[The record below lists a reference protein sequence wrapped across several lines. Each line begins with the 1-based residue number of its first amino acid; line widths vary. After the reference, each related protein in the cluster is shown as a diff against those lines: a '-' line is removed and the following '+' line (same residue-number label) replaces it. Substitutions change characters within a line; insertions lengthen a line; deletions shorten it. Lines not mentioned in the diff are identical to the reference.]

1 MLPVIEVIGF
11 DADDTLWH
19 SESLYHRVQQEF
31 QALLAPYCGDDG
43 VMDELYE
50 TEMGNLPYW
59 GYGIKGFTL
68 SMIETAIRVT
78 GGEIGARQI
87 EKIIELAK
95 EMKQAPVQLL
105 PHVAEVVPTLSESHR
120 LMLITKGDLFDQ
132 EAKIASSGL
141 ALHFDHVEIVSDKT
155 PDVYRTL
162 LGKHRIEPRCFV
174 MVGNSIRSDISPVV
188 ALGGRAVHIPY
199 PITWAHEAV
208 PVQEGGASGYVELEH
223 IGLLPDLIG
232 ELGRS
237 GTGF

>member
-1 MLPVIEVIGF
+1 MAAVIEVIAF

-19 SESLYHRVQQEF
+19 SEALYFRVQQEF
-31 QALLAPYCGDDG
+31 QALLASYCGDDG

-68 SMIETAIRVT
+68 SMIETAIKVT

-87 EKIIELAK
+87 QKIIELAK
-95 EMKQAPVQLL
+95 EMKQAPVHLL
-105 PHVAEVVPTLSESHR
+105 PHVAEVIPTLSESHG

-141 ALHFDHVEIVSDKT
+141 VPYFDHVEIVTDKT

-162 LGKHRIEPRCFV
+162 LAKYGIDPRSFL
-174 MVGNSIRSDISPVV
+174 MVGNSLRSDILPVV
-188 ALGGRAVHIPY
+188 GLGAQAVHIPY
-199 PITWAHEAV
+199 HVTWAHEVA
-208 PVQEGGASGYVELEH
+208 PVQGDEPIGYVELEH
-223 IGLLPDLIG
+223 IGLLPDLMG
-232 ELGRS
+232 RLGRS
-237 GTGF
+237 GSGG

>member
-1 MLPVIEVIGF
+1 MASVIEAIGF

-19 SESLYHRVQQEF
+19 SETLYYHVQQEF

-43 VMDELYE
+43 VMDELNE

-87 EKIIELAK
+87 QRIIELAK
-95 EMKQAPVQLL
+95 EMKRAPVRLL
-105 PHVAEVVPTLSESHR
+105 PHVAEVVPALSESHR

-141 ALHFDHVEIVSDKT
+141 ALHFDHVEIVTDKT
-155 PDVYRTL
+155 PDVYGTL
-162 LGKHRIEPRCFV
+162 LGKHRIEPRCFL
-174 MVGNSIRSDISPVV
+174 MVGNSLRSDILPVV
-188 ALGGRAVHIPY
+188 ALGARAVHIPY
-199 PITWAHEAV
+199 PITWIHEDA
-208 PVQEGGASGYVELEH
+208 PVQGGEGSGYVELEH

-232 ELGRS
+232 GLGRS
-237 GTGF
+237 GTGD